1 MILVL
6 PTGRVP
12 PGSKGSP
19 DLRSESPPTPM
30 SLEKTPMKKKLLVS
44 AAALNL
50 MACGGAQ
57 LEAEQVDVGEVNVD
71 IMALTADANGKIP
84 GHYIVT
90 LKEGVEPTAFAKGL
104 GLAPS
109 FVYRSALNGF
119 AAYLPAAR
127 LEMLRNDP
135 SVARVEQDGVVYAS
149 VQTIPYGISN
159 IGATTNSTLA
169 GNGSGTTTGATVF
182 IIDTGID
189 TGHADLNVVG
199 HVNYAGGSNADCNG
213 HGTHVSGTVGAKD
226 NDLDVVGVAP
236 GIALFGV
243 KVLGCSGSGT
253 WSGVIAGMDYVSAST
268 VSQKVANMSLGGGYN
283 QSVNDAAAR
292 MVTNNVAVA
301 VAAGNDT
308 DDAKNHS
315 PASEPSVL
323 TVAAHDQSNVNAT
336 WSNYGTL
343 VDLSAPGVSVLSTR
357 NGGGTT
363 TMSGTSMA
371 SPHVAGALGLYRSN
385 NPSASATQAMSAV
398 KSNTSGTSSRGFGRL
413 YVGNW

>member
-1 MILVL
+1 M
-6 PTGRVP
+6 
-12 PGSKGSP
+12 
-19 DLRSESPPTPM
+19 
-30 SLEKTPMKKKLLVS
+30 KTKFLVS

-57 LEAEQVDVGEVNVD
+57 LEAEQVDVGEVNVE

-90 LKEGVEPTAFAKGL
+90 LKDGVEPTAFARGL
-104 GLAPS
+104 GVAPS

-119 AAYLPAAR
+119 AAYLPQA
-127 LEMLRNDP
+127 LVSKLQQDG

-149 VQTIPYGISN
+149 AQTIPYGISN

-169 GNGSGTTTGATVF
+169 GNGSGTTSGATVF

-189 TGHADLNVVG
+189 TAHADLNVVG
-199 HVNYAGGSNADCNG
+199 FVNYAGGPNSDCNG
-213 HGTHVSGTVGAKD
+213 HGTHVAGTVGAKD
-226 NDLDVVGVAP
+226 NALDVVGVAP
-236 GIALFGV
+236 GIAQFAV
-243 KVLGCSGSGT
+243 KVLSCSGSGT
-253 WSGVIAGMDYVSAST
+253 WSGVISGMDFVSSHSA
-268 VSQKVANMSLGGGYN
+268 SQKVANMSLGGGFN

-292 MVTNNVAVA
+292 MVNNNVAVA

-323 TVAAHDQSNVNAT
+323 TVAAHDSSNVNAS

-343 VDLSAPGVSVLSTR
+343 VDLSAPGVSVLSTKS
-357 NGGGTT
+357 GGGTT

-371 SPHVAGALGLYRSN
+371 SPHVAGALALYRSS